1 VSGHGARAMNR
12 TGSGFGEQGRRL
24 DYGTYLRIPELLR
37 LQQSLTSA
45 HDELLFIVVH
55 QAYELWFRLILH
67 ELEAA
72 RDAMSGG
79 DAYWPLRHLH
89 RVTVVERLLMTQV
102 DVLDTMA
109 PQEFLRF
116 RSELAPASGFQSVQF
131 REIEFLSGLKDAHYV
146 DRIDTTADEEARL
159 RRRLREPSLWDA
171 FRELLRARQV
181 SSLHDLFWDRPRL
194 GDLFE
199 LSEALLDHDQAFSL
213 WRVRHV
219 QMVERQIGA
228 KRGTGGSAGAGYLRT
243 TLDKR
248 FFPELWQLRSRLE
261 LADDGR

>member
-1 VSGHGARAMNR
+1 MRAMKG
-12 TGSGFGEQGRRL
+12 TGAGFGEQGRTL
-24 DYGTYLRIPELLR
+24 DYGAYLRIPELLD
-37 LQQSLTSA
+37 LQRSLTSS
-45 HDELLFIVVH
+45 HDEMLFIIVH

-72 RDAMSGG
+72 RDAMSSG

-89 RVTVVERLLMTQV
+89 RVAVVQRVLMTQV

-109 PQEFLRF
+109 PDEFLRF
-116 RSELAPASGFQSVQF
+116 RSELVPASGFQSVQF
-131 REIEFLSGLKDAHYV
+131 REIEFLSGLKDADYL
-146 DRIDTTADEEARL
+146 DRIDATADEESRL

-171 FRELLRARQV
+171 FCELLRARHV
-181 SSLHDLFWDRPRL
+181 LSLHDLFWDRPRL

-213 WRVRHV
+213 WRARHL

-228 KRGTGGSAGAGYLRT
+228 KPGTGGSTGTDYLRT

-248 FFPELWQLRSRLE
+248 FFPELLEIRSRLE
-261 LADDGR
+261 LIDDGR

>member
-1 VSGHGARAMNR
+1 MAGA
-12 TGSGFGEQGRRL
+12 GFGEQGRRL
-24 DYGTYLRIPELLR
+24 DYRTYLRITELLG
-37 LQQSLTSA
+37 LQQSLTST
-45 HDELLFIVVH
+45 HDELLFIIVH

-72 RDAMSGG
+72 RDAMLGG
-79 DAYWPLRHLH
+79 DAYWPLRQLH
-89 RVTVVERLLMTQV
+89 RVVVVERLLMMQV

-131 REIEFLSGLKDAHYV
+131 REIEFLSGLKDARYLA
-146 DRIDTTADEEARL
+146 RIETTADEESRL
-159 RRRLREPSLWDA
+159 RRRLDEPSLWDA
-171 FRELLRARQV
+171 FGELLRTRHV
-181 SSLHDLFWDRPRL
+181 SSLQDLFWDRPRL

-213 WRVRHV
+213 WRARHV

-228 KRGTGGSAGAGYLRT
+228 KPGTGGSAGVGYLRA
-243 TLDKR
+243 TLGKR
-248 FFPELWQLRSRLE
+248 FFPELWELRSRLE
-261 LADDGR
+261 LGEDRR